1 VRLPG
6 VERGYPDDE
15 AEKTWSFDSLSAAI
29 QRGRPP
35 TGYRMCRREPL
46 PDMSLEETDEL
57 VSAVG
62 GWRVDERYVLPL
74 SAFDEAGGRKPS
86 RDDGTE

>member
-1 VRLPG
+1 

-29 QRGRPP
+29 LRGRPP

-46 PDMSLEETDEL
+46 PGMSLAETDEL

-74 SAFDEAGGRKPS
+74 SAFDEAGGRKPTP
-86 RDDGTE
+86 DGGLD